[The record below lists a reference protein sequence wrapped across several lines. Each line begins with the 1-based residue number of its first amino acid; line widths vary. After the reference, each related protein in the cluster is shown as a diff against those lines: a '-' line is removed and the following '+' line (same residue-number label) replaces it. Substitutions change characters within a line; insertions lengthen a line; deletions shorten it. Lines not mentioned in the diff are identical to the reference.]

1 MTWRSVWALALA
13 AGLAAPSAVRAQGQ
27 DMRPGIAVMT
37 FDNGGSNS
45 ADREAMDGLQVGLQQ
60 MVLTELA
67 QNTQLRIVDRGRLKD
82 IMAEQDLGASGRVDA
97 GTAAKI
103 GKLVGARY
111 MIFGSFMDWNG
122 DMTLTARIDDGET
135 GELIKTV
142 RVHDKDANLYDLVV
156 KLADGVTKGVNLPAL
171 PKEALEQRESRKVP
185 TEALTLYSR
194 ALVYQDRGDT
204 QKAAELFN
212 KAIALFPD
220 YSEAK
225 EGLRQ
230 LKQG

>member
-1 MTWRSVWALALA
+1 MAWRSVGVLALA
-13 AGLAAPSAVRAQGQ
+13 AGLAAPQAVRAQGQ
-27 DMRPGIAVMT
+27 DTRPGIAVMT

-67 QNTQLRIVDRGRLKD
+67 QNGQLRIVDRGRLKD
-82 IMAEQDLGASGRVDA
+82 LLAEQDLGASGRVDA

-103 GKLVGARY
+103 GKLIGARY

-135 GELIKTV
+135 GELVKTV

-156 KLADGVTKGVNLPAL
+156 KLADEVPKGVNLPAL
-171 PKEALEQRESRKVP
+171 PKEALEQRQSRKVP

-194 ALVYQDRGDT
+194 ALLYQDRGDT
-204 QKAAELFN
+204 AKATELYN
-212 KAIALFPD
+212 KAISVFPE
-220 YSEAK
+220 YTEAK
-225 EGLRQ
+225 DALQ
-230 LKQG
+230 QMKQG